1 MRLFLA
7 GLVLCSTATAQSPPL
22 VPRDVAPSKLV
33 VRLLRAAYL
42 TDEETKALRLKHG
55 TWSDADL
62 ATPSDV
68 ARAAMIAGRFDHP
81 AFADESVPVLLRAR
95 ARLAVGKALEAIDL
109 LDGVESIQ
117 ASALRAEAMEQA
129 GFIDA
134 TGIQA
139 DWAIEQYDA
148 TPMSERSI
156 DDAIAAVA
164 AMRVRARTTGV
175 PSRDYQRMLSMLGTA
190 RDQIDRLDSRAR
202 VAEAELLY
210 ARSNINEAVPALHEA
225 LQLNPRSA
233 AAWALLGEMAVDRF
247 DFDGAETAAA
257 RLEDL
262 GPSTGTPNAAATIV
276 RALIAIVQDD
286 PFLAGDL
293 LDELLAVQP
302 THVPAIALRTAAAAL
317 RYDEAETAL
326 WLARLEEIAP
336 NSAMGYY
343 EVGRRL
349 AFDRQ
354 YGLAAEMLGE
364 AIARRPSWPAPHVEL
379 GLLEMQSGRDQQAR
393 AALEKAIKLDPFNQR
408 AAFSLTLLK
417 EMDDFVSRE
426 SEHFIVRSRPGIDDV
441 IAASMLEPL
450 EAMHL
455 KVAERF
461 GHEPAQKTV
470 IELMPDHAF
479 FSVRITGMP
488 KIHTVAAC
496 TGPLIAIEV
505 PREGAPGKHLG
516 LFDWLKVLRHEYTH
530 TITLSQTQN
539 RIPHWLTE
547 AAAVSMEGVP
557 LKFETAKDLARRWRR
572 GELFDLDEINWAF
585 IRPKRRGD
593 RGFAYAQ
600 GHWMVE
606 YMNEQFGS
614 SAIIVLLE
622 EYFRGAREE
631 EAMLAALGVSRAAF
645 FEGFNVWAGD
655 QVERWGLNPSP
666 SLDELADTLRAK
678 DPKAAAHLAE
688 ARRRRLKQLAAQV
701 GSEVGQASREGL
713 HRATVSEWPEV
724 VRPPIEINDEAL
736 ASFLETYPTHPDV
749 LELSIRRRLGG
760 GSVVAG
766 EVRVLLERYAEA
778 RPVDPFPH
786 RVLAQAFVDRG
797 EAGKAIESF
806 QALDARSEHDNI
818 FALEVAV
825 LLRKEGRLDEAQRA
839 IDRAVRMNPYRP
851 EHHELAAAIAIERRD
866 FSAAKIS
873 IEALR
878 ILEPDQPHHV
888 RRIEAIH
895 RLLGV
900 ETKDR

>member
-1 MRLFLA
+1 MRVLFACLIA
-7 GLVLCSTATAQSPPL
+7 CTSATAQSPPL

-33 VRLLRAAYL
+33 VQLLQAEYL
-42 TDEETKALRLKHG
+42 TLEEAKLLRLKHG

-62 ATPSDV
+62 ATPIDA
-68 ARAAMIAGRFDHP
+68 ARAAMIAGRIDHP
-81 AFADESVPVLLRAR
+81 SFSDESVPVVLRAR
-95 ARLAVGKALEAIDL
+95 ARLAAGRALAAIEL
-109 LDGVESIQ
+109 LDGLESIP

-134 TGIQA
+134 AGVQA
-139 DWAIEQYDA
+139 DRAIERYDS
-148 TPMSERSI
+148 TPMTERSI
-156 DDAIAAVA
+156 DDAIGAVA

-175 PSRDYQRMLSMLGTA
+175 PARDYQRMLNVLGSA
-190 RDQIDRLDSRAR
+190 RDEIDRLDPRTR
-202 VAEAELLY
+202 IAEAELLY

-225 LQLNPRSA
+225 LALNPRSA
-233 AAWALLGEMAVDRF
+233 AAWTLLGEMAVDRF
-247 DFDGAETAAA
+247 DFDGAEAAAA

-262 GPSTGTPNAAATIV
+262 RPSRGTPSAGATIV
-276 RALIAIVQDD
+276 RAIAAMVQDD
-286 PFLAGDL
+286 PFLAIGL
-293 LDELLAVQP
+293 LEEFLAVHP
-302 THVPAIALRTAAAAL
+302 THVRAIALRAAAAAL

-326 WLARLEEIAP
+326 WLERLEEIAP
-336 NSAMGYY
+336 GSAMGYY
-343 EVGRRL
+343 EVGQRL

-354 YGLAAEMLGE
+354 YALAAEMLAE
-364 AIARRPSWPAPHVEL
+364 AIARRPSWPPPHVEL

-393 AALEKAIKLDPFNQR
+393 SALAKAIELDPFNQR

-441 IAASMLEPL
+441 IAASMLGPL

-455 KVAERF
+455 IVAERF
-461 GHEPAQKTV
+461 GHEPSQKTV
-470 IELMPDHAF
+470 IELMPDHRF

-488 KIHTVAAC
+488 QIHTVAAC

-530 TITLSQTQN
+530 TITLSQTRN

-614 SAIIVLLE
+614 SAIVVLLG

-631 EAMLAALGVSRAAF
+631 EALMAALGVSRAAF
-645 FEGFNVWAGD
+645 FDGFKVWAGL
-655 QVERWGLNPSP
+655 QVEAWGLNPSP
-666 SLDELADTLRAK
+666 TLDELADTLRAK
-678 DPKAAAHLAE
+678 DPVAAAHLAE
-688 ARRRRLKQLAAQV
+688 ARRRRLKQLAAHV
-701 GSEVGQASREGL
+701 GSEVGRASREGL
-713 HRATVSEWPEV
+713 HRATPSEWPEV
-724 VRPPIEINDEAL
+724 VRPPIEISDEAL
-736 ASFLETYPTHPDV
+736 AGFLEDYPTHPDV

-760 GSVVAG
+760 GTVVAG
-766 EVRVLLERYAEA
+766 EARVLLERYAEA

-786 RVLAQAFVDRG
+786 RVLAQAFLEVG

-806 QALDARSEHDNI
+806 QALDARSEHDNVY
-818 FALEVAV
+818 ALEVAV
-825 LLRKEGRLDEAQRA
+825 LLRKEGRLEEAQRS

-851 EHHELAAAIAIERRD
+851 EHHELAAAIAVERRD
-866 FSAAKIS
+866 FAAAKTS
-873 IEALR
+873 IEALL

-888 RRIEAIH
+888 RRIQAIN
-895 RLLGV
+895 RLLGI
-900 ETKDR
+900 ETKGH